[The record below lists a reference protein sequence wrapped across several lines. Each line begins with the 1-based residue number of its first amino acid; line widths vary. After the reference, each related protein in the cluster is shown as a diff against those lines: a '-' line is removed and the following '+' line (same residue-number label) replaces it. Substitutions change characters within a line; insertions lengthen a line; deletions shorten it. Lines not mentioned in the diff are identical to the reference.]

1 MDKLDNYYFDF
12 SGTGSIKGK
21 NQTESEKKVNT
32 YNVIGLKVIVVD
44 SKGKISMKKID
55 LHDIVVTYENPA
67 TV

>member
-21 NQTESEKKVNT
+21 NQTVSEKRLNT
-32 YNVIGLKVIVVD
+32 YNIIGLNAIVVD
-44 SKGKISMKKID
+44 SKGKISIKKID

-67 TV
+67 V